1 MTVVKA
7 LNERKPSMLR
17 LRHRIEP
24 ASRYNAVGRV
34 ACLERVWRIV
44 RSGVFRSANRKML
57 LLHET
62 SFAKEA
68 KID

>member
-1 MTVVKA
+1 MVKA

-34 ACLERVWRIV
+34 ACLEV
-44 RSGVFRSANRKML
+44 GMGDFG
-57 LLHET
+57 
-62 SFAKEA
+62 FAPFLMFGRHYKE
-68 KID
+68 ITG

>member
-34 ACLERVWRIV
+34 ACLEVNMGEYELRPLWHQ
-44 RSGVFRSANRKML
+44 AN
-57 LLHET
+57 
-62 SFAKEA
+62 A
-68 KID
+68 